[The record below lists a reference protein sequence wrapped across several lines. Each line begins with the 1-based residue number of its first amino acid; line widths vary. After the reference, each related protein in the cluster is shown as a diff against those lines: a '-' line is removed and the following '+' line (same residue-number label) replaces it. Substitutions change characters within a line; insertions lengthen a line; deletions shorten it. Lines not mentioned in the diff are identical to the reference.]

1 MPKSKRDD
9 SQANT
14 RAKKPFCDG
23 SAAFR
28 VALILLIFLLLAST
42 AILSVRLYLYAQQ
55 DQRALSL
62 KTGMDAQLELF
73 SVSYDGTGGELTVI
87 GANGDEV
94 VAPGTDVEYT
104 LRLRNTDN
112 VALDYDL
119 TPVISFTS
127 EYELPLLI
135 RMLDENNAYLIGDAK
150 TWISPEDLG
159 ELHELGTL
167 GKGEAVEYVFQWK
180 WPFESGNDAYD
191 TSLGDHAFGEN
202 VEITVSFS
210 VHATANTD
218 VPINGG
224 FVDSGLLDSIAIG
237 ALVLLLLV
245 SILLLLFSYI
255 RSHKRKESEL
265 TETFDEK
272 QN

>member
-1 MPKSKRDD
+1 MTKSNRTP
-9 SQANT
+9 SHTNT
-14 RAKKPFCDG
+14 GEKKPLYDG
-23 SAAFR
+23 STAFR
-28 VALILLIFLLLAST
+28 IALIFLVFLLLAST
-42 AILSVRLYLYAQQ
+42 VILSVRLYLYAQQ
-55 DQRALSL
+55 DKRALSL
-62 KTGMDAQLELF
+62 KTGMDAELELF
-73 SVSYDGTGGELTVI
+73 SVSYDGAGGELTVI

-127 EYELPLLI
+127 EHELPLLI

-150 TWISPEDLG
+150 TWISPVDL
-159 ELHELGTL
+159 EEIHEVGTL
-167 GKGEAVEYVFQWK
+167 GSGEAVEYVFQWK

-191 TSLGDHAFGEN
+191 TELGDHAFGEN

-224 FVDSGLLDSIAIG
+224 FVDSGLLDSFAIAI
-237 ALVLLLLV
+237 LVFLLFVSIVLLLL
-245 SILLLLFSYI
+245 SRI
-255 RSHKRKESEL
+255 RTDRRKESEE